1 MLSLIRTCT
10 GYVFNILATGYVSS
24 LLDCYNLI
32 TLSLLHDN
40 LPYYL
45 QSQSDMWY
53 YSRVATN
60 QITAMY
66 VKVVCIQRVPH
77 WGANQEFSIN
87 RGNKVPVYIWTG
99 ILVASYR
106 CGVLLMYVLAS
117 D

>member
-1 MLSLIRTCT
+1 MCT
-10 GYVFNILATGYVSS
+10 GYVFNILATGNVSS
-24 LLDCYNLI
+24 LLDCYNLM

-45 QSQSDMWY
+45 QSHKVTCGIIRGWLWLK
-53 YSRVATN
+53 
-60 QITAMY
+60 ITATY

-77 WGANQEFSIN
+77 WSANQEFSIN
-87 RGNKVPVYIWTG
+87 WGNTVPVYIWTG